1 MSYNLSLCLRTFRL
15 SGFAYEGKPTLGG
28 SRAPLKIYPSRVNS
42 RYWLYIILIYDI
54 QKVINE
60 NNGII
65 APEDFMR
72 KVINISVGGAR
83 GMLAVKLAKTPLS
96 HITLPLLDTGSLKQE
111 KN

>member
-1 MSYNLSLCLRTFRL
+1 
-15 SGFAYEGKPTLGG
+15 
-28 SRAPLKIYPSRVNS
+28 
-42 RYWLYIILIYDI
+42 
-54 QKVINE
+54 VINE